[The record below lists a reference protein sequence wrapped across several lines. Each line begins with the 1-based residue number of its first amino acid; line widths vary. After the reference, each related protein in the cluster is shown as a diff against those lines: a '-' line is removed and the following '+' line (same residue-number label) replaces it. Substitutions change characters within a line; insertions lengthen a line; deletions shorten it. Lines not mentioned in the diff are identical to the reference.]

1 MIAYLCLSF
10 IFNTKLE
17 LSPRGA
23 FHSIFAV
30 SIIVL
35 LIFKIAFVKYYPKF
49 YEYAKILGIMTAIIT
64 LLTISTSTRYYLL
77 ITKFGTSKYI
87 AGSFRTEP
95 SKEVTLSFEVHTD
108 AEDIKKGK
116 DIFNQKCFFCHEAYS
131 KDKTVGPGLK
141 GILKESYLPVSK
153 KKSNVENI
161 IHQIKTPYKDMPS
174 FSYLSDEEVK
184 SIVAFL
190 NTL

>member
-1 MIAYLCLSF
+1 MPALLLKSYVSLILIVFVFISTFTMLEIIGRKESRFNLDMLRKIHRVNGIFFLLLYLLIAYLCLSF

-64 LLTISTSTRYYLL
+64 LLTIS
-77 ITKFGTSKYI
+77 
-87 AGSFRTEP
+87 
-95 SKEVTLSFEVHTD
+95 
-108 AEDIKKGK
+108 
-116 DIFNQKCFFCHEAYS
+116 
-131 KDKTVGPGLK
+131 
-141 GILKESYLPVSK
+141 
-153 KKSNVENI
+153 NVENI